1 MSRARAKRQRARG
14 TGAGRGRRSAA
25 SPHVSVLVEAPEW
38 PRRLR
43 AAAALARRAGREA
56 LSAAPAGGSLGT
68 GTVELNVVLADDRAV
83 RRLNRDWRG
92 QDKATNVLSFP
103 SQNGPARNGPAR
115 NGRPVPR
122 LPPGVPVLLGDV
134 VVACGVAATEAAA
147 QGKTL
152 RAHLAHLVVHGV
164 LHLLGHDH
172 ELDAEA
178 ERMEALEAKI
188 LRRMGIAN
196 PYRTTA

>member
-1 MSRARAKRQRARG
+1 MSRARDKRHSRHR
-14 TGAGRGRRSAA
+14 TDTGRRRRRHSTALPRVA
-25 SPHVSVLVEAPEW
+25 VLVEAPEW
-38 PRRLR
+38 SRRLHT
-43 AAAALARRAGREA
+43 AAALARRAVREA
-56 LSAAPAGGSLGT
+56 LSAEPSAGPVGT
-68 GTVELNVVLADDRAV
+68 SNVELSVVLTDDRAV

-92 QDKATNVLSFP
+92 QDKPTNVLSFP
-103 SQNGPARNGPAR
+103 AQNGTSS
-115 NGRPVPR
+115 PR
-122 LPPGVPVLLGDV
+122 LPPGVPVPLGDV
-134 VVACGVAATEAAA
+134 VVACGVAAAEAAA

-172 ELDAEA
+172 EADAEA

-196 PYRTTA
+196 PYRTAP

>member
-1 MSRARAKRQRARG
+1 VA
-14 TGAGRGRRSAA
+14 
-25 SPHVSVLVEAPEW
+25 VLIEAPEW
-38 PRRLR
+38 SRQLR
-43 AAAALARRAGREA
+43 TAAALARRAVREA
-56 LSAAPAGGSLGT
+56 LSARSPGRAGRPGD
-68 GTVELNVVLADDRAV
+68 VELTVVLTDDRAV

-92 QDKATNVLSFP
+92 QDKPTNVLSFP
-103 SQNGPARNGPAR
+103 AQ
-115 NGRPVPR
+115 NGRPAPR

-172 ELDAEA
+172 EADAEA

-196 PYRTTA
+196 PYQAAR

>member
-1 MSRARAKRQRARG
+1 MSGARDRQRPARRAG
-14 TGAGRGRRSAA
+14 TTGRRRSTASARVA
-25 SPHVSVLVEAPEW
+25 VLVEAPEW
-38 PRRLR
+38 GRRLHT
-43 AAAALARRAGREA
+43 AAALTRRAVREA
-56 LSAAPAGGSLGT
+56 LSAGRRRPVGAGK
-68 GTVELNVVLADDRAV
+68 VELNVVLTDDRAV

-92 QDKATNVLSFP
+92 QDKPTNGLSFP
-103 SQNGPARNGPAR
+103 AQNGPAQ
-115 NGRPVPR
+115 NGRPAPR

-134 VVACGVAATEAAA
+134 VVACGVAVAEAAA

-172 ELDAEA
+172 EADAEA
-178 ERMEALEAKI
+178 ERMEALEAKV

-196 PYRTTA
+196 PYRAAP

>member
-1 MSRARAKRQRARG
+1 MSRARDRRPPARRR
-14 TGAGRGRRSAA
+14 GASRRPGAA
-25 SPHVSVLVEAPEW
+25 SARVAVLVEAPAW
-38 PRRLR
+38 SRQLR
-43 AAAALARRAGREA
+43 TAAALARRAVREA
-56 LSAAPAGGSLGT
+56 LLAGPKAGN
-68 GTVELNVVLADDRAV
+68 VELSVVLTDDRAV
-83 RRLNRDWRG
+83 RKLNRDWRG

-103 SQNGPARNGPAR
+103 ARNGTAS
-115 NGRPVPR
+115 PR
-122 LPPGVPVLLGDV
+122 LPPGVPVPLGDV
-134 VVACGVAATEAAA
+134 VVACGVAAAEAAA

-172 ELDAEA
+172 EVDAEA

-196 PYRTTA
+196 PYRTGA

>member
-1 MSRARAKRQRARG
+1 L
-14 TGAGRGRRSAA
+14 
-25 SPHVSVLVEAPEW
+25 PHVAVLVEAPEW
-38 PRRLR
+38 SRRLHT
-43 AAAALARRAGREA
+43 AAALARRAVREA
-56 LSAAPAGGSLGT
+56 LSAEPHGT
-68 GTVELNVVLADDRAV
+68 SHVELSVVLTDDRAV

-92 QDKATNVLSFP
+92 QDKPTNVLSFP
-103 SQNGPARNGPAR
+103 AQNGT
-115 NGRPVPR
+115 PVLR
-122 LPPGVPVLLGDV
+122 LPAGVPVPLGDV
-134 VVACGVAATEAAA
+134 VVACGVAAAEAAA

-172 ELDAEA
+172 EADAEA

-196 PYRTTA
+196 PYRAGP

>member
-1 MSRARAKRQRARG
+1 MSKARDKRHSARRAGASRRRRRRG
-14 TGAGRGRRSAA
+14 AA
-25 SPHVSVLVEAPEW
+25 LPDVAVLVEAPEW
-38 PRRLR
+38 VLRLHT
-43 AAAALARRAGREA
+43 AAALARRAVREA
-56 LSAAPAGGSLGT
+56 LSAEPPVGPVAT
-68 GTVELNVVLADDRAV
+68 GNVELSVVLTDDRAV

-92 QDKATNVLSFP
+92 QDKPTNVLSFP
-103 SQNGPARNGPAR
+103 AQNGMPARHL
-115 NGRPVPR
+115 PR
-122 LPPGVPVLLGDV
+122 GVPVLLGDV

-172 ELDAEA
+172 EADADA

-196 PYRTTA
+196 PYRTGP

>member
-1 MSRARAKRQRARG
+1 MSRARAKRQRTRG

-25 SPHVSVLVEAPEW
+25 SPRVAVLVEAPEW

-56 LSAAPAGGSLGT
+56 LSARSPGRAVRT
-68 GTVELNVVLADDRAV
+68 GNVELTVVLADDRAV

-103 SQNGPARNGPAR
+103 AQDGPAQ

-172 ELDAEA
+172 EVDAEA

-196 PYRTTA
+196 PYRTAP